1 MDNLVERHIL
11 HALAIAKCIS
21 FKPETKV
28 LDLGTGGGFPGIPLS
43 ILFPEVE
50 FLLIDGTGKKIA
62 VVQDIIQHLQLNN
75 VKAFQAR
82 AEDLGMPKKFD
93 FVVSRA
99 VAPLDKLLQWSRP
112 LLSQKHK
119 NAYPNGLFA
128 LKGGD
133 LKAEI
138 QALPGKGSAYT
149 ECIPISS
156 FFIRPGL
163 TPFTRSSR
171 LSGNVS
177 PIVSIQF
184 VALND
189 VDQLGTVGSIRGV
202 TELLQPMRPLFI
214 IITVFFQRFVA
225 PFSQHFAVRPPTFPR
240 RVEFSEEIL
249 VVVIKMV

>member
-1 MDNLVERHIL
+1 MQQLYAYFDALSEVQQQQFQALPELYQSWNEKINLISRQDMDNLVERHIL

-21 FKPETKV
+21 FKPGTKV

-62 VVQDIIQHLQLNN
+62 VVQDILQHLQLTN
-75 VKAFQAR
+75 ASALHTR

-133 LKAEI
+133 LKTEI

-156 FFIRPGL
+156 FF
-163 TPFTRSSR
+163 SES
-171 LSGNVS
+171 
-177 PIVSIQF
+177 
-184 VALND
+184 
-189 VDQLGTVGSIRGV
+189 
-202 TELLQPMRPLFI
+202 
-214 IITVFFQRFVA
+214 FFK
-225 PFSQHFAVRPPTFPR
+225 
-240 RVEFSEEIL
+240 EKW
-249 VVVIKMV
+249 VVYVQG

>member
-1 MDNLVERHIL
+1 MMQQLYAYFDSLSEAQKQQFLALPQLYQSWNEKINLISRQDMDNLVERHIL

-156 FFIRPGL
+156 FFKE
-163 TPFTRSSR
+163 
-171 LSGNVS
+171 
-177 PIVSIQF
+177 
-184 VALND
+184 A
-189 VDQLGTVGSIRGV
+189 
-202 TELLQPMRPLFI
+202 
-214 IITVFFQRFVA
+214 FFK
-225 PFSQHFAVRPPTFPR
+225 
-240 RVEFSEEIL
+240 EKW
-249 VVVIKMV
+249 VVYVQG